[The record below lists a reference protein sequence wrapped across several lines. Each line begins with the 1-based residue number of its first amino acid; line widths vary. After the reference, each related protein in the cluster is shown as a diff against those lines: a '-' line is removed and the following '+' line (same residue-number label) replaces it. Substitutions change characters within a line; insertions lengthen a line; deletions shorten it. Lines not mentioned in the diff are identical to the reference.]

1 MTETF
6 TFKPSP
12 LMPLRLR
19 LVNAEIKRKL
29 KWLDRYSAT
38 DEAGLS
44 ETDLRLTT
52 QSLYHKVAMLWKNFG
67 VTPNLLLTD
76 GFFWEVDEL
85 PIIYLLSF
93 KLNQEF
99 KHYDRMLRREEAAG
113 ERKINRVHRLLP
125 SWIKSDERYERAK
138 QRWNKE
144 GWKTSWVDKYFP
156 VDLPL
161 GAMTDSFL
169 YAAIG
174 VLILAMVIASG
185 LYIVFYKDQILNSI
199 AQVLVDQS
207 IQSGFSFSQVYAGLG
222 AGLMIA
228 AFLFVSIFYIVR
240 LFNQEVDHTPEALAE
255 IAYKV
260 EHPASP
266 ATNGEPGSSGI
277 VS

>member
-1 MTETF
+1 MPYGYWSTANSSLGATVTPHPLIRMRGDSFPERINPMTETF

-38 DEAGLS
+38 DEASLS

-113 ERKINRVHRLLP
+113 VRKINRVHRLLP

-138 QRWNKE
+138 QRWN
-144 GWKTSWVDKYFP
+144 
-156 VDLPL
+156 
-161 GAMTDSFL
+161 
-169 YAAIG
+169 
-174 VLILAMVIASG
+174 
-185 LYIVFYKDQILNSI
+185 
-199 AQVLVDQS
+199 
-207 IQSGFSFSQVYAGLG
+207 
-222 AGLMIA
+222 
-228 AFLFVSIFYIVR
+228 
-240 LFNQEVDHTPEALAE
+240 
-255 IAYKV
+255 
-260 EHPASP
+260 
-266 ATNGEPGSSGI
+266 
-277 VS
+277 